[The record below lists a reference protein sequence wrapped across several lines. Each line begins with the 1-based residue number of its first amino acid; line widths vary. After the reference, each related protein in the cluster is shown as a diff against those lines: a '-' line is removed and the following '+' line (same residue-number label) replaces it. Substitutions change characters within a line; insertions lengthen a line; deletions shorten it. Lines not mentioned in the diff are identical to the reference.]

1 MSIDLSKC
9 DRYDYHL
16 VFRPDG
22 QTIVNAT
29 KLATATTLKAQIM
42 NIPSRYATS
51 QYKSKKFYFVFN
63 SARLSKADATYN
75 LTTGIANMYLYVEGL
90 HNDSYSNFYNLG
102 DGTLDATPQHVQPS
116 PLIFNVKIDP
126 IKNHLTQSTYGTGT
140 LAGLEAPIK
149 SKGVVG
155 KVFLKY
161 GSDPTTIVGTSLHT
175 HCVPRISATP
185 GLYDDGVHETT
196 LHTTITAIAT
206 TLVVISNG
214 AGALHA
220 AVGDHIRIVDE
231 IMLVT
236 IVDNNELTVIRA
248 RAHTTATTHTDG
260 DDVIKLV
267 NEQSYI
273 ETTVRVKQNG
283 NENVIEDVANENYQ
297 IAGATVDVINSNQ
310 FSRIKEIGNPFGN
323 EIRVGLAYNGLSL
336 SQVGSTTATSYEI
349 NTEKS
354 GFYGAFSINFSIL
367 CVHEDSKT
375 DKY

>member
-1 MSIDLSKC
+1 
-9 DRYDYHL
+9 
-16 VFRPDG
+16 
-22 QTIVNAT
+22 
-29 KLATATTLKAQIM
+29 
-42 NIPSRYATS
+42 
-51 QYKSKKFYFVFN
+51 
-63 SARLSKADATYN
+63 
-75 LTTGIANMYLYVEGL
+75 
-90 HNDSYSNFYNLG
+90 
-102 DGTLDATPQHVQPS
+102 
-116 PLIFNVKIDP
+116 VKIDP
-126 IKNHLTQSTYGTGT
+126 IKNHLAQSIYGTGT

-149 SKGVVG
+149 SKGIIG
-155 KVFLKY
+155 KVFLKH
-161 GSDPTTIVGTSLHT
+161 GSNPTDIIGANVDT
-175 HCVPRISATP
+175 HCVPRVSATP
-185 GLYDDGVHETT
+185 GFNDSLHST
-196 LHTTITAIAT
+196 LLTTAIDAVAT
-206 TLVVISNG
+206 TVEVDDSGVGHLDAV
-214 AGALHA
+214 AGEY
-220 AVGDHIRIVDE
+220 IRINDE

>member
-1 MSIDLSKC
+1 
-9 DRYDYHL
+9 
-16 VFRPDG
+16 V
-22 QTIVNAT
+22 
-29 KLATATTLKAQIM
+29 
-42 NIPSRYATS
+42 
-51 QYKSKKFYFVFN
+51 
-63 SARLSKADATYN
+63 
-75 LTTGIANMYLYVEGL
+75 
-90 HNDSYSNFYNLG
+90 
-102 DGTLDATPQHVQPS
+102 
-116 PLIFNVKIDP
+116 
-126 IKNHLTQSTYGTGT
+126 
-140 LAGLEAPIK
+140 AGE
-149 SKGVVG
+149 
-155 KVFLKY
+155 Y
-161 GSDPTTIVGTSLHT
+161 
-175 HCVPRISATP
+175 
-185 GLYDDGVHETT
+185 
-196 LHTTITAIAT
+196 
-206 TLVVISNG
+206 
-214 AGALHA
+214 
-220 AVGDHIRIVDE
+220 IRINDE

-273 ETTVRVKQNG
+273 ETTVRVKQSG
-283 NENVIEDVANENYQ
+283 NENVIEYVANANYQ